1 MQEAAAVVQ
10 EAALEAAAVMEEAA
24 AMEAAVEE
32 AAAVVELAAVEAGDA
47 VEIRSKSPER
57 VVRGTAKPV
66 VRSKSPD
73 FKLQEQGGQLEQG
86 KQGQREN
93 NPQVLQSALCSCCC

>member
-1 MQEAAAVVQ
+1 MIEEAAAVVQ
-10 EAALEAAAVMEEAA
+10 EAALEAAAVVEEAA
-24 AMEAAVEE
+24 AMEAAAVEL
-32 AAAVVELAAVEAGDA
+32 AAAVVELAAVEAGAA
-47 VEIRSKSPER
+47 VEIRSKSPEKVAR
-57 VVRGTAKPV
+57 AKPV